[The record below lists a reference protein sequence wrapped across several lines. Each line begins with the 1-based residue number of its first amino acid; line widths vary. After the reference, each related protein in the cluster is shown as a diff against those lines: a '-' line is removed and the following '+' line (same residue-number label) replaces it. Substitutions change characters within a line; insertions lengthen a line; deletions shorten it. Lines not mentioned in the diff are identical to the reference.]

1 VYIGVMKKLFILLS
15 CIVIGFYAASYVLI
29 WILAIIG
36 SMFSEDVRSNIQ
48 AMFSTLGTEGVVGF
62 LIITQL
68 TVVPLIAGWLSKIL
82 YRKYKSLK

>member
-1 VYIGVMKKLFILLS
+1 MSHAPLSINNRIINELLNL
-15 CIVIGFYAASYVLI
+15 LI

-36 SMFSEDVRSNIQ
+36 SMISEDVRSNIQ

-68 TVVPLIAGWLSKIL
+68 TIGPLIAGWLSKIL